1 MKFGPVPVSE
11 CLGGIMA
18 HAVRRDGLILKK
30 GTPIGAGEH
39 KQLVEAGV
47 ESVVVARLEPGDVGE
62 DEAAR
67 RLAQAL
73 AGDHIRVE
81 APFTGR
87 ANLFAS
93 TSGVLTLDVAA
104 IEAINAPDERIT
116 LATLSPFK
124 AVVEGEMVGTV
135 KIIPFAIEAAALAGA
150 LTRCGQ
156 GLRVAPYQP
165 HRVAVISTLLPGL
178 KSSIVEKTLRVTEDR
193 LTPLGSSLVAQAQ
206 VAHETGALARAIQ
219 DLEPAADM
227 LIIFGASAISDRLD
241 VIPAAIIAAGGLVT
255 QLGMP
260 VDPGNLLLLGRT
272 SCGVPVLGAP
282 GCARSPRENGFDFVL
297 QRLLAGIEVSA
308 ADIRRMGAGGLLMEI
323 ISRPQPRAGG
333 RSDA

>member
-1 MKFGPVPVSE
+1 MKFGPVPVAE
-11 CLGGIMA
+11 CLGGIIA
-18 HAVRRDGLILKK
+18 HAVRRDSLILKK
-30 GTPIGAGEH
+30 GTPIGALEYG
-39 KQLVEAGV
+39 QLVDAGV
-47 ESVVVARLEPGDVGE
+47 GSVVVAQLEPGDVGE

-67 RLAQAL
+67 RLAQVL

-93 TSGVLTLDVAA
+93 ISGVLIIDLAA
-104 IEAINAPDERIT
+104 IDAINAPDERIT
-116 LATLSPFK
+116 AATLSPFK

-135 KIIPFAIEAAALAGA
+135 KIIPFAIEAAALASA
-150 LTRCGQ
+150 LVRCGS
-156 GLRVAPYQP
+156 GLRIAPFRP
-165 HRVAVISTLLPGL
+165 HRVALISTLLPGL
-178 KSSIVEKTLRVTEDR
+178 KSSIIEKTLRVTEDR

-206 VAHETGALARAIQ
+206 VAHELGALTRAIQ
-219 DLEPAADM
+219 DLEPSADM

-241 VIPAAIIAAGGLVT
+241 VIPAAVVAAGGSVT

-272 SCGVPVLGAP
+272 ALGVPVLGAP
-282 GCARSPRENGFDFVL
+282 GCARSARENGFDFVL
-297 QRLLAGIEVSA
+297 QRLLAGLDVSA

-333 RSDA
+333 RSDE